1 MTSRDTILASLRQN
15 RPPAPE
21 AVRPPSDY
29 GISYPDKQARL
40 AEALL
45 PAGGEL
51 IPCTRAELAERVR
64 AAWPEAKHIFAPS
77 LPELHNVPMPEAG
90 IDPKIYDNL
99 DLCLIEGRFAVAENA
114 AVWIPHEDGKHRSA
128 PFLATNL
135 ALIVPDGQI
144 LDNMHQAMA
153 HIAASPLPEAGA
165 FIAGPSK
172 TADIEQCLV
181 IGAHGPCMMRLF
193 LVK

>member
-1 MTSRDTILASLRQN
+1 MSSRDTILASLRQN

-21 AVRPPSDY
+21 ALRPPADF

-51 IPCTRAELAERVR
+51 VPCSRAELAERIR
-64 AAWPEAKHIFAPS
+64 AAWPEAKKIYAPS
-77 LPELHNVPMPEAG
+77 LPELHNVPLPEAG
-90 IDPKIYDNL
+90 TDPKIYNEL
-99 DLCLIEGRFAVAENA
+99 DLCLIEGPFAVAENA
-114 AVWIPHEDGKHRSA
+114 AVWIPHGDDCQRSA
-128 PFLATNL
+128 PFLAVNL
-135 ALIVPDGQI
+135 ALVVPADQI
-144 LDNMHQAMA
+144 LDNMHQAMRRLA
-153 HIAASPLPEAGA
+153 SSPLPQAGA

-193 LVK
+193 LVS